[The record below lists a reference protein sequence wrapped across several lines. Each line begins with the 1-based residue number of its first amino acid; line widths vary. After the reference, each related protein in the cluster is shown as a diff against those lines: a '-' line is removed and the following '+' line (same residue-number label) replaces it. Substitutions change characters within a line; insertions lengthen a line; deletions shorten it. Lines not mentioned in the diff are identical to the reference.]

1 MEEDPSTSV
10 AVAGVPA
17 IVEEEDDRML
27 KRKSKAAAATFVGGG
42 CFGLTDLS
50 GSDILRDSRLCS
62 RRILKDFP

>member
-1 MEEDPSTSV
+1 
-10 AVAGVPA
+10 
-17 IVEEEDDRML
+17 ML